1 MWCLLSTGAL
11 LRVAYKNKSLA
22 IGFMPTYNPELN
34 QIDSENSTMI
44 ISFADPDDELSIVC
58 LNVIYAVDD
67 DIGETNGAE

>member
-1 MWCLLSTGAL
+1 
-11 LRVAYKNKSLA
+11 
-22 IGFMPTYNPELN
+22 MPTYNPELN

-44 ISFADPDDELSIVC
+44 ISFADLDDELSIVC